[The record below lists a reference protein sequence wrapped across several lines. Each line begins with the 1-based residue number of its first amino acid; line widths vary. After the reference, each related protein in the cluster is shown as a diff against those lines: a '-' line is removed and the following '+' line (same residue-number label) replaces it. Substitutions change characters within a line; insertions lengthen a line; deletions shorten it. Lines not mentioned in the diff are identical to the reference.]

1 MFDQHAGRNLMTD
14 TLQTVFIT
22 GAGRRLG
29 LHLVKHYLALGW
41 RVIAHYRTNNEL
53 LEEYDDIS
61 ELDGRYFSFQADL
74 SSLSDVESLSQ
85 QLVYLLT
92 GNNIQLDSII
102 HNASCF
108 FPDNKSDSFLQRWQ
122 KSDSMMAV
130 HVNAPHLLTELLASQ
145 MKDNSHITI
154 MSDIYADLP
163 NARFARYC
171 SAKAAGQNLALS
183 LAQTLA
189 PKIRVNVIQ
198 PGPIKF
204 LPEHDHDYREMV
216 LSQSLIKKELGY
228 EAIQQGIDY
237 LVQASAVTGSIL
249 RIDGGRASA
258 NRYEQLFK

>member
-1 MFDQHAGRNLMTD
+1 MQAEYLMTD
-14 TLQTVFIT
+14 TLPTVFIT

-41 RVIAHYRTNNEL
+41 CVIAHYRTNNEL
-53 LEEYDDIS
+53 LEEYDDLS
-61 ELDGRYFSFQADL
+61 ELDGRYFSLQADL
-74 SSLSDVESLSQ
+74 SSLTEVQSLSQ
-85 QLVYLLT
+85 QLLNLLEI
-92 GNNIQLDSII
+92 NNMTLDSII

-108 FPDNKSDSFLQRWQ
+108 FADHQNDSFLQRWQ
-122 KSDSMMAV
+122 KSNMMMAV
-130 HVNAPHLLTELLASQ
+130 HVNAPHLLTESLLPK
-145 MKDNSHITI
+145 MKDNAHVTV

-189 PKIRVNVIQ
+189 PKVRVNVIQ

-204 LPEHDHDYREMV
+204 LPEHDNDYRDMV

-228 EAIQQGIDY
+228 EAVQQGIDY
-237 LVQASAVTGSIL
+237 LVQASAVTGSVL
-249 RIDGGRASA
+249 RIDGGRAIA
-258 NRYEQLFK
+258 NRYEQLFT

>member
-1 MFDQHAGRNLMTD
+1 MTE
-14 TLQTVFIT
+14 TLPTVFIT

-29 LHLVKHYLALGW
+29 LHLTKHYLTLGW
-41 RVIAHYRTNNEL
+41 RVIAHYRSNNEL
-53 LEEYDDIS
+53 FEGNKDDS
-61 ELDGRYFSFQADL
+61 AFDGRYFSLQGDL
-74 SSLSDVESLSQ
+74 SSAIDVESLSQ
-85 QLVYLLT
+85 QLLHLLAT
-92 GNNIQLDSII
+92 HKIELDSII

-108 FPDNKSDSFLQRWQ
+108 FPDNNDDNFLQRWQ
-122 KSDSMMAV
+122 KSEMMMAV
-130 HVNAPHLLTELLASQ
+130 HVNAPHLLTELLSPYI
-145 MKDNSHITI
+145 KDNGHITM

-171 SAKAAGQNLALS
+171 SAKAAGQNLAIS

-189 PKIRVNVIQ
+189 PRIRVNVIQ

-204 LPEHDHDYREMV
+204 LPEHDSDYREMV

-258 NRYEQLFK
+258 NRYEQVFK